1 MANHPLM
8 PPSEEQC
15 STLVLPSRTGSAHL
29 EVSIG
34 PYYLGEDPLDLTL
47 RMLNVDRTILNLV
60 SFEIEAEWV
69 SGSSAPVS
77 GVVVVESPLK
87 GIVVVDVPKPAS
99 VGASIGSVFYMQ
111 SGVKVELA
119 NIIVSTISPPT
130 SL

>member
-1 MANHPLM
+1 MADHPLM
-8 PPSEEQC
+8 PPSEELC

-34 PYYLGEDPLDLTL
+34 PYYLGEDPLDLSL

-87 GIVVVDVPKPAS
+87 GIVRVDVPKPTS
-99 VGASIGSVFYMQ
+99 VGTSVGSVFYMQ

-119 NIIVSTISPPT
+119 NIIVTTISPPT